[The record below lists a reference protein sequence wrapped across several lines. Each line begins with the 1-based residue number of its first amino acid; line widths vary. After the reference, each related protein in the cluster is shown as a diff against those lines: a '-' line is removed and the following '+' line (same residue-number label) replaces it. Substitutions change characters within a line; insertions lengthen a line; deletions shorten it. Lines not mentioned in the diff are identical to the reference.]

1 MQLLVKYDILL
12 AKDEKM
18 INKITNLLEEITN
31 LNCTVKLLDC
41 GTVVIILPFSS
52 AKESRWIMQAFN
64 TSEFRAKRR
73 DRSFQEIEV
82 KLR

>member
-1 MQLLVKYDILL
+1 
-12 AKDEKM
+12 M
-18 INKITNLLEEITN
+18 INKITTLLKEITD
-31 LNCTVKLLDC
+31 LNCTTRLLDC
-41 GTVVIILPFSS
+41 GTVVITLPFSS

-64 TSEFRAKRR
+64 TPEFRAKRQ